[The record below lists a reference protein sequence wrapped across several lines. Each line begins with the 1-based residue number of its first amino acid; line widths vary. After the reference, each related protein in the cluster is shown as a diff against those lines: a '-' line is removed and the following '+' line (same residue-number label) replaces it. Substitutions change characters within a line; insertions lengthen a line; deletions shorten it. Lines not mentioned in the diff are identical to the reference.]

1 LDLANDERRMVN
13 VAAGATP
20 QSPPRPHIGKDD
32 PGPRN
37 ARWMELL
44 RLLLLAIEI
53 ASRGLAAKRPP
64 AWTRL
69 STQVDS
75 QL

>member
-1 LDLANDERRMVN
+1 MPSAAHKEWCHKIFTQQTRNPYFGRLDLEYNES
-13 VAAGATP
+13 
-20 QSPPRPHIGKDD
+20 Q
-32 PGPRN
+32 
-37 ARWMELL
+37 LL

-53 ASRGLAAKRPP
+53 ASGGLAAKRPP
-64 AWTRL
+64 AWARL